1 MKLHVSPFPLFQC
14 VGSWDGINHC
24 LTICILYFSWHSPCV
39 WLWRLSALLASR
51 QRRVRK
57 MVLVRP
63 RRIREP
69 TEAATSSS
77 AVKSSQRILSKSKQ
91 KSVIWLE
98 SRKMLKTILFLS
110 LKISERRSTEKRK
123 KSIRL
128 NNLWETSLR
137 QSIRLNI
144 SHQNSAFHFFLC
156 RDFFVR
162 QLPDLSIEANRAAN
176 GIGSGIG

>member
-1 MKLHVSPFPLFQC
+1 MKHHVSPFPLFQC
-14 VGSWDGINHC
+14 VGSWVGINHC

-91 KSVIWLE
+91 KSVIWSE
-98 SRKMLKTILFLS
+98 SRKMLRTMLFLS
-110 LKISERRSTEKRK
+110 WKTSGRRSTEKLQ
-123 KSIRL
+123 KSIRS
-128 NNLWETSLR
+128 NNLLETSLR
-137 QSIRLNI
+137 QSIRPNL
-144 SHQNSAFHFFLC
+144 SHQNSTFYFVLC

-162 QLPDLSIEANRAAN
+162 QIPDLSVEASRAAN
-176 GIGSGIG
+176 GIGSGLG